1 MLPIEITPTTRIG
14 HLPMLERPEESG
26 RERRALLSAL
36 AAGALCSAPWSHA
49 LAQGASIVAPLLD
62 GSTFSTERIKGRV
75 LLVNFWAT
83 WCAPC
88 VAEMPEI
95 EAYYRANR
103 ERGFDVL
110 ALSVDEL
117 ADEAKVRDAAKN
129 FTFPV
134 AMMKAAKLTGFG
146 RIWRM
151 PVSAVFDREGRL
163 VKQDWFIQ
171 PKLDAATL
179 DAVIKPLL

>member
-1 MLPIEITPTTRIG
+1 MNLRQFRQDVHPDGAHPVAN
-14 HLPMLERPEESG
+14 
-26 RERRALLSAL
+26 RRAWLL
-36 AAGALCSAPWSHA
+36 AALGGALGHTSHA
-49 LAQGASIVAPLLD
+49 LAEAPKASIAATLLD
-62 GSTFSTERIKGRV
+62 GSTFSTETLKGHV

-88 VAEMPEI
+88 RAEMPEI
-95 EAYYRANR
+95 EAYYQAHHAA
-103 ERGFDVL
+103 GLDVL

-117 ADEAKVRDAAKN
+117 ADESKVREAAKP
-129 FTFPV
+129 FTFPI
-134 AMMKAAKLTGFG
+134 AMMKTARMSGFG

-171 PKLDAATL
+171 PKLDAAAL
-179 DAVIKPLL
+179 DTVIKPLL

>member
-1 MLPIEITPTTRIG
+1 L
-14 HLPMLERPEESG
+14 
-26 RERRALLSAL
+26 L
-36 AAGALCSAPWSHA
+36 AAALGAAIAPASRA
-49 LAQGASIVAPLLD
+49 FADVPNASIVATLLD
-62 GSTFSTERIKGRV
+62 GSAFSTEAVKGRV

-88 VAEMPEI
+88 RAEMPEI
-95 EAYYRANR
+95 DAYYQAHRAA
-103 ERGFDVL
+103 GLVVL

-117 ADEAKVRDAAKN
+117 ADETKVREAAKP
-129 FTFPV
+129 FSFPV
-134 AMMKAAKLTGFG
+134 AMMKAAKLSGFG

-171 PKLDAATL
+171 PKLDAVAL

>member
-1 MLPIEITPTTRIG
+1 MNFRRKSSNRLG
-14 HLPMLERPEESG
+14 HGDPENAATATV
-26 RERRALLSAL
+26 RERRALLSVL
-36 AAGALCSAPWSHA
+36 AAGALCSAPWSQA
-49 LAQGASIVAPLLD
+49 QAQGASIVAPLLD
-62 GSTFSTERIKGRV
+62 GSTFSTEHVKGRV

-103 ERGFDVL
+103 ERGLDVL

-117 ADEAKVRDAAKN
+117 ADEAKVRDAARN

-134 AMMKAAKLTGFG
+134 AMMKAAKLSGFG